1 MGLGVEQT
9 ASYPSGQRG
18 QTVNLL
24 PSGFVG
30 SNPTL
35 ATGGFWICNIEFE
48 LRFEQ
53 KLVSSGGKWESKI
66 AIEFERG
73 CSSMVELLPSK
84 QVTRV
89 RFPSPA

>member
-1 MGLGVEQT
+1 MPAGHYLERRAGVGLIER

-35 ATGGFWICNIEFE
+35 ATFVGLHNRWPGQKRGVDGLKE
-48 LRFEQ
+48 LGEAEQ
-53 KLVSSGGKWESKI
+53 
-66 AIEFERG
+66 
-73 CSSMVELLPSK
+73 
-84 QVTRV
+84 RV
-89 RFPSPA
+89 K